1 MILIGQYDSSF
12 TRRVAIALK
21 LYEID
26 FEHRPW
32 SVFADAEQLSGI
44 NPLVR
49 VPALI
54 LDDGE
59 ALVDSHAIIDYL
71 DRRAPQ
77 GKALFPADDP
87 DRYRAMKISALATGA
102 ADKAVALFYEIHMH
116 DEPST
121 ALVAR
126 LTMQIDGALST
137 LETSRKETQGDFW
150 YGLSIGHADIA
161 VACAFRHIT
170 EALPDVIA
178 ARQYPALQAHCARL
192 EALQVFRETSQDFIP
207 PK

>member
-12 TRRVAIALK
+12 TRRIAIALK
-21 LYEID
+21 LYRIE

-32 SVFADAEQLSGI
+32 SVFSDADKLRQI

-49 VPALI
+49 VPTLV

-59 ALVDSHAIIDYL
+59 VLIDSHSIIDYL
-71 DRRAPQ
+71 DRLAPE
-77 GKALFPADDP
+77 GKALFPADEP
-87 DRYRAMKISALATGA
+87 DRHRAMKVAALATGM

-121 ALVAR
+121 SLMAR
-126 LTMQIDGALST
+126 LTMQIHGAAAALEASRSGAL
-137 LETSRKETQGDFW
+137 GDYWF
-150 YGLSIGHADIA
+150 GDTIGHADIA
-161 VACAFRHIT
+161 VACAFRHLT
-170 EALPDVIA
+170 ESLPDVVGA
-178 ARQYPALQAHCARL
+178 GEYPALRAHCARL
-192 EALQVFRETSQDFIP
+192 EAMPVFRENSQAFIA